1 VEAIET
7 ETRMPEPTH
16 TPAQQASLEI
26 AQAFIRAIEGK
37 DFDAAAA
44 TLAPTAKQ
52 FFMHT
57 RRTRTPEGAAAIADG
72 TNDRAIAVAVFE
84 DRTEVLAY
92 TRGLLARFEP
102 LIWRN
107 HIWTVS
113 GDGRR
118 VFFQGAGDMV
128 ATRGHRPYR
137 NDYVTRFDIENG
149 LIVRMLEYADATL
162 LLGLRP
168 VPSPA
173 ERRAFLHAFRRLLP
187 FSGRARP

>member
-1 VEAIET
+1 
-7 ETRMPEPTH
+7 MPETPH
-16 TPAQQASLEI
+16 TPAQHASLEV

-37 DFDAAAA
+37 DFDAAEV

-57 RRTRTPEGAAAIADG
+57 RRTKTPEGAAAIANG

-84 DRTEVLAY
+84 DKAEVLAY

-113 GDGRR
+113 SDGRR
-118 VFFQGAGDMV
+118 VFFQGAGDMIT
-128 ATRGHRPYR
+128 TRGHRPYR
-137 NDYVTRFDIENG
+137 NNYVTRFDIENN
-149 LIVRMLEYADATL
+149 LITRMLEYADASL
-162 LLGLRP
+162 FLGLRL

-173 ERRAFLHAFRRLLP
+173 ERRAFLHAFRRLLT
-187 FSGRARP
+187 FSGNARA

>member
-1 VEAIET
+1 
-7 ETRMPEPTH
+7 MPEPMH
-16 TPAQQASLEI
+16 TPTQQAALEV

-37 DFDAAAA
+37 NFDAAAE

-57 RRTRTPEGAAAIADG
+57 RRTKTPYGSAAIADG

-84 DRTEVLAY
+84 DKAEVLAY
-92 TRGLLARFEP
+92 TRGLLVRFEP

-113 GDGRR
+113 SDGRR

-128 ATRGHRPYR
+128 TTRGHRPYR
-137 NDYVTRFDIENG
+137 NNYVTRFDIENNQ
-149 LIVRMLEYADATL
+149 ITRMLEYADATL
-162 LLGLRP
+162 FMSLRL

-187 FSGRARP
+187 FSGHARD